1 MYVML
6 IELLVYVLLIL
17 IQMIMN
23 KKFSTLVGC
32 LAFGT
37 AFSAVAQVSNF
48 PVSNAYGQVTPCA
61 TGLTYRSFGT
71 KSNATL
77 GSEVNKIEADKWYQL
92 RVGEEKNQ
100 VLIQER
106 DFKTGEVTLRIV
118 DADKAPLN
126 YSLWQ
131 ISYDKKDGATGGKF
145 TFKNKETG
153 LGIIFDHKTAYGKDK
168 IATTATSADLKA
180 SILEGCNVEW
190 SWFSSN
196 VDNTQKLANEILYA
210 NFHDSDKYIVLK
222 KSSRTDAN
230 QYGLNIVGTQV
241 VAAVYTA
248 AEAGNKATSCEALT
262 LTPVVAESV
271 VLNAKDINRMIDAQK
286 DGAAGFNFMTPT
298 GIGNRTAMSP
308 EDNST
313 LDTYKYIAVE
323 DETIV
328 NALLAKAAASL
339 TTEQKESIEIA
350 FKLTDNYYDQ
360 WANNK
365 TGGDWNNGQS
375 RETLTGVEEAYKNYE
390 KSKSS
395 TSLQDRL
402 TSAYNLA
409 VALLA
414 DYTEYYPEQAKI
426 DIDGWLDAE
435 GEKLVSDS
443 RLDASNYLVSTLTE
457 LLKIDGLAG
466 QSAYQKQAEMARRFP
481 IRLQAQID
489 ADPAKNDKYLM
500 VDTAR
505 WEEATENPSN
515 SPELYLAN
523 KKPDMKNGLYVD
535 ARFNFR
541 LTYFPT
547 EDSLLI
553 EPLNASVMTDA
564 EYKADTY
571 WRNSIVAR
579 QFISSS
585 DIATGTKG
593 LSASNSELATEE
605 EEGPVAVMLSK
616 LNTKDG
622 WVVTAGGVDYIKGAV
637 NGTLHTCIEFDHSYP
652 YLTRTTLDQAV
663 YTIQLVTD
671 KAPDLTTHRA
681 NGVNVVADM
690 SGHVVYDEKEA
701 SQNFAHMP
709 ATQWVVEYTGCEEDP
724 VARVKVVNREYS
736 NVAFE
741 GQLYKADDNVFII
754 NHNYDNT
761 LGHHNTK
768 FACSDTLKFT
778 KVDPVNT
785 LGYLN
790 PGDKVIENTFKLK
803 QFFDYGTDPYY
814 LNAVKQ
820 GKDTLLRAQAE
831 GSNFELVPFEIGRY
845 QKAENSYVVRSSES
859 LPYGYTSEAAGA
871 TQLYKS
877 VYMLKVKDGDNINND
892 HLFVGINKNGKYCVA
907 DTLDMKSD
915 YTLATFALKENN
927 HWTADNEDG
936 HYYALVRVDNVWA
949 WPVDEDGNTNYD
961 PAKVVGWSYNLV
973 DEDKLAIEQG
983 QLDAKV
989 ENLCQDRT
997 ESFILEADTMPYYRR
1012 VVGLKTEKFYSTN
1025 NENRT
1030 LGESVIDG
1038 VTYMNIFSAI
1048 EEPERNN
1055 EFFIDTAHVNVSSMP
1070 TYLLA
1075 LDVEAKKTAECNHED
1090 HPAIGDHY
1098 QVIDYLQGRYMV
1110 DASVDSVIPAYL
1122 KNSVKPFENVYTRYA
1137 FVNAIHYQ
1145 DTLYIMDAADATIKY
1160 DRDLYDGKNVAKK
1173 VVLKEKAYDG
1183 ASIAFRLKD
1192 QSDDEN
1198 FYIETKGKQYGY
1210 AANGNT
1216 WLKEQNHNIVSTGR
1230 GYSETGDHNGYWYQ
1244 NVYED
1249 IYQALLLNTTAQSDA
1264 TANEDVEVS
1273 SVTVIAGNGQITV
1286 AGAAGKKVVITNI
1299 LGQTVANTVVTSD
1312 NATIAAPAGVVVVAI
1327 EGEDAVK
1334 AIVK

>member
-48 PVSNAYGQVTPCA
+48 PVSNAYGQVTPCV

-92 RVGEEKNQ
+92 RVGEGKNQ

-222 KSSRTDAN
+222 KSSRTAAN
-230 QYGLNIVGTQV
+230 QYGLNISGNQV

-443 RLDASNYLVSTLTE
+443 RLDASNNLVSTLTE

-761 LGHHNTK
+761 LGHHNSK

-831 GSNFELVPFEIGRY
+831 GSNFELVPVKVNWDAAAY
-845 QKAENSYVVRSSES
+845 ES
-859 LPYGYTSEAAGA
+859 TNIPYGYTSEAAGA

-877 VYMLKVKDGDNINND
+877 VYMLKVKDADMINND
-892 HLFVGINKNGKYCVA
+892 RVFVGINKNGKYCVA
-907 DTLDMKSD
+907 DTLDRNAN
-915 YTLATFALKENN
+915 YTLAYFTLKENN
-927 HWTADNEDG
+927 HWTADNEEG
-936 HYYALVRVDNVWA
+936 HYYALVRTEYPSA
-949 WPVDEDGNTNYD
+949 YPVDKDDVYTDDVNKF
-961 PAKVVGWSYNLV
+961 AGWKYVFDDAL
-973 DEDKLAIEQG
+973 DKLAIEQG

-1038 VTYMNIFSAI
+1038 VTYMNIFSAV

-1216 WLKEQNHNIVSTGR
+1216 WVKEQNHNIVSTGR
-1230 GYSETGDHNGYWYQ
+1230 GYSETGDHNGNWHQ

-1273 SVTVIAGNGQITV
+1273 SVTVIAGNGQVTV

>member
-1 MYVML
+1 
-6 IELLVYVLLIL
+6 
-17 IQMIMN
+17 MN

-37 AFSAVAQVSNF
+37 AFSAVAQGSNF

-71 KSNATL
+71 NSNAAL

-92 RVGEEKNQ
+92 RVGKEKNQ

-168 IATTATSADLKA
+168 IATTATSADLEA

-222 KSSRTDAN
+222 KSSRTAAN
-230 QYGLNIVGTQV
+230 QYGLNVSGTQV

-313 LDTYKYIAVE
+313 LDTYKYIAEEKNLTAEAEEIKLAADKAIIAAGNTVLSEYNAVDGSEAKELNFIFANFNKGESQDALVQAGSVFNNSKTAENAKDLVE
-323 DETIV
+323 KWVVYLEET
-328 NALLAKAAASL
+328 A
-339 TTEQKESIEIA
+339 T
-350 FKLTDNYYDQ
+350 
-360 WANNK
+360 
-365 TGGDWNNGQS
+365 
-375 RETLTGVEEAYKNYE
+375 
-390 KSKSS
+390 
-395 TSLQDRL
+395 DRL
-402 TSAYNLA
+402 WALSDANKAYYVKYTDKTVIEDYNFA
-409 VALLA
+409 VAVVAHKDL
-414 DYTEYYPEQAKI
+414 YNKYPLRLKAVI
-426 DIDGWLDAE
+426 DEED
-435 GEKLVSDS
+435 
-443 RLDASNYLVSTLTE
+443 
-457 LLKIDGLAG
+457 
-466 QSAYQKQAEMARRFP
+466 M
-481 IRLQAQID
+481 
-489 ADPAKNDKYLM
+489 AKNDKYLM

-515 SPELYLAN
+515 SPELLLSN
-523 KKPDMKNGLYVD
+523 KKPSTEVADFFFN
-535 ARFNFR
+535 ARYNYR

-547 EDSLLI
+547 QDSLVI
-553 EPLNASVMTDA
+553 EPLNASVMNDA
-564 EYKADTY
+564 EFKAEKT
-571 WRNSIVAR
+571 WRNSIVAS

-585 DIATGTKG
+585 DITSGNKG
-593 LSASNSELATEE
+593 LSASNTDLATAPEE
-605 EEGPVAVMLSK
+605 APVAVMLSK

-622 WVVTAGGVDYIKGAV
+622 WVVTAGGTDKPKGSAAE
-637 NGTLHTCIEFDHSYP
+637 GTLHTCIEFDHSYP

-671 KAPDLTTHRA
+671 KAPNLTTHRA

-741 GQLYKADDNVFII
+741 GQLYKAGDNVFII
-754 NHNYDNT
+754 NHNYNNT
-761 LGHHNTK
+761 LGHYNNE

-790 PGDKVIENTFKLK
+790 PGDKVIENTFKLR
-803 QFFDYGTDPYY
+803 QFFDYGEDPYY

-831 GSNFELVPFEIGRY
+831 GSNFELVPIEDFG
-845 QKAENSYVVRSSES
+845 SYYDGSKYIYRSSENI
-859 LPYGYTSEAAGA
+859 PYGYTSEAAGA

-877 VYMLKVKDGDNINND
+877 LYLLKVKDADKINND
-892 HLFVGINKNGKYCVA
+892 RMFVGVNKNGKYCIA
-907 DTLDMKSD
+907 DTLDAKGGD
-915 YTLATFALKENN
+915 YTLALFALKENN
-927 HWTADNEDG
+927 HWDTDGEDG
-936 HYYALVRVDNVWA
+936 HYYALVRVRYLEKEGSTIRYYSYAYPTYKDDKFEDWA
-949 WPVDEDGNTNYD
+949 FSIIDG
-961 PAKVVGWSYNLV
+961 
-973 DEDKLAIEQG
+973 DKLAIEQG

-989 ENLCQDRT
+989 EDLCEDRT
-997 ESFILEADTMPYYRR
+997 EAFALEADTMPYYRKLA
-1012 VVGLKTEKFYSTN
+1012 GLVETEFYSVN
-1025 NENRT
+1025 NNNRV
-1030 LGESVIDG
+1030 LYEKDG
-1038 VTYMNIFSAI
+1038 FMSIHSIA
-1048 EEPERNN
+1048 EETADNKL
-1055 EFFIDTAHVNVSSMP
+1055 FVDTAWVSGTTMP

-1075 LDVEAKKTAECNHED
+1075 RDVNKFITDTCEHAD
-1090 HPAIGDHY
+1090 HPHNTADHWRKVEY
-1098 QVIDYLQGRYMV
+1098 RQGRYMIDLGSIDAKATPSYV
-1110 DASVDSVIPAYL
+1110 DKTPYAQMYS
-1122 KNSVKPFENVYTRYA
+1122 RYA
-1137 FVNAIHYQ
+1137 FVNAIHMN
-1145 DTLYIMDAADATIKY
+1145 DTLYIMKSATDSIRYQHELTTDK
-1160 DRDLYDGKNVAKK
+1160 AKVQFTLPMK
-1173 VVLKEKAYDG
+1173 KETLNG
-1183 ASIAFRLKD
+1183 APVAFRLY
-1192 QSDDEN
+1192 SHVDDVTKGQ
-1198 FYIETKGKQYGY
+1198 FYIETSGVKYGY
-1210 AANGNT
+1210 ASNGNA
-1216 WLKEQNHNIVSTGR
+1216 WMKEQNNSNVVSTASG
-1230 GYSETGDHNGYWYQ
+1230 ETVDHNGNWSW
-1244 NVYED
+1244 NPTHYED
-1249 IYQALLLNTTAQSDA
+1249 IYQALLLDTDAQNGA

-1273 SVTVIAGNGQITV
+1273 SVTVIAGNGQVTV

-1312 NATIAAPAGVVVVAI
+1312 NATIAAPAGVVVVAV
-1327 EGEDAVK
+1327 EGEGAVK

>member
-1 MYVML
+1 
-6 IELLVYVLLIL
+6 
-17 IQMIMN
+17 MN

-118 DADKAPLN
+118 DANKAPLN

-168 IATTATSADLKA
+168 IATTAASADLKA

-222 KSSRTDAN
+222 KSSRTAAN
-230 QYGLNIVGTQV
+230 QHGLNIAGTQV

-414 DYTEYYPEQAKI
+414 DYTEYCPEQAKI

-671 KAPDLTTHRA
+671 KAPNLTTHRA
-681 NGVNVVADM
+681 NGVNVVAYM

-761 LGHHNTK
+761 LGHYNSE

-1038 VTYMNIFSAI
+1038 VTYMNIFSAV

-1230 GYSETGDHNGYWYQ
+1230 GYSETGDHNGYWHQ

>member
-222 KSSRTDAN
+222 KSSRTAAN

-365 TGGDWNNGQS
+365 TGGDWNNGQF

-1038 VTYMNIFSAI
+1038 VTYMNIFSAV

>member
-1 MYVML
+1 
-6 IELLVYVLLIL
+6 
-17 IQMIMN
+17 MN

-48 PVSNAYGQVTPCA
+48 PVSNTYGQVTPCA

-118 DADKAPLN
+118 DANEAPLN

-168 IATTATSADLKA
+168 IATTATSADLEA

-222 KSSRTDAN
+222 KSSRTAAN
-230 QYGLNIVGTQV
+230 QYGLNVSGNQV

-414 DYTEYYPEQAKI
+414 DYTEYYLEQAKI

-761 LGHHNTK
+761 LGHHNIK
-768 FACSDTLKFT
+768 FVCSDTLKFT

-845 QKAENSYVVRSSES
+845 QKAENSYVVRSES

-936 HYYALVRVDNVWA
+936 HYYALVRVDNVRA
-949 WPVDEDGNTNYD
+949 WPVDEDGNANYD
-961 PAKVVGWSYNLV
+961 PAKVVGWSYSLV

-1038 VTYMNIFSAI
+1038 VTYMNIFSAV

-1230 GYSETGDHNGYWYQ
+1230 GYSETGDHNGYWHQ

>member
-1 MYVML
+1 
-6 IELLVYVLLIL
+6 
-17 IQMIMN
+17 MN

-71 KSNATL
+71 NSNAAL

-92 RVGEEKNQ
+92 RVGKEKNQ

-168 IATTATSADLKA
+168 IATTATSADLEA

-222 KSSRTDAN
+222 KSSRTAAN
-230 QYGLNIVGTQV
+230 QYGLNVSGTQV

-308 EDNST
+308 VDNST
-313 LDTYKYIAVE
+313 LNTYKYIAEKNDLTVTAE
-323 DETIV
+323 KIKADADKIV
-328 NALLAKAAASL
+328 KEVANHVLREYTPNEGAESKKLGIVFSGWKNVYDATALEKAGSDYDNNQTVANANALVLEWVKYLQSTENDDLWKQEDKAAWFTKYLNEAEDAAAGCKFADAVVAHKDL
-339 TTEQKESIEIA
+339 YAKYPLRLKAVI
-350 FKLTDNYYDQ
+350 D
-360 WANNK
+360 
-365 TGGDWNNGQS
+365 
-375 RETLTGVEEAYKNYE
+375 EE
-390 KSKSS
+390 
-395 TSLQDRL
+395 D
-402 TSAYNLA
+402 
-409 VALLA
+409 
-414 DYTEYYPEQAKI
+414 
-426 DIDGWLDAE
+426 
-435 GEKLVSDS
+435 
-443 RLDASNYLVSTLTE
+443 
-457 LLKIDGLAG
+457 
-466 QSAYQKQAEMARRFP
+466 M
-481 IRLQAQID
+481 
-489 ADPAKNDKYLM
+489 AKNDKYLM

-515 SPELYLAN
+515 SPELLLSN
-523 KKPDMKNGLYVD
+523 KKPSTEVADFFFN
-535 ARFNFR
+535 ARYNYR

-547 EDSLLI
+547 QDSLVI
-553 EPLNASVMTDA
+553 EPLNASVMNDA
-564 EYKADTY
+564 EFKAEKT
-571 WRNSIVAR
+571 WRNSIVAS

-585 DIATGTKG
+585 DITSGNKG
-593 LSASNSELATEE
+593 LSASNTDLATAPEE
-605 EEGPVAVMLSK
+605 APVAVMLSK

-622 WVVTAGGVDYIKGAV
+622 WVVTAGGTDKPKGSAAE
-637 NGTLHTCIEFDHSYP
+637 GTLHTCIEFDHSYP

-671 KAPDLTTHRA
+671 KAPNLTTHRA

-741 GQLYKADDNVFII
+741 GQLYKAGDNVFII
-754 NHNYDNT
+754 NHNYNNT
-761 LGHHNTK
+761 LGHYNNE

-831 GSNFELVPFEIGRY
+831 GSNFELVPVKVNWDAAAY
-845 QKAENSYVVRSSES
+845 ES
-859 LPYGYTSEAAGA
+859 TNIPYGYTSEAAGA

-877 VYMLKVKDGDNINND
+877 VYMLKVKDADMINND
-892 HLFVGINKNGKYCVA
+892 RVFVGINKNGKYCVA
-907 DTLDMKSD
+907 DTLDRNAN
-915 YTLATFALKENN
+915 YTLAYFTLKENN
-927 HWTADNEDG
+927 HWTADNEEG
-936 HYYALVRVDNVWA
+936 HYYALVRTEYPYA
-949 WPVDEDGNTNYD
+949 YPVDKDDEYTDDVNKFT
-961 PAKVVGWSYNLV
+961 GWKYSFDDAL
-973 DEDKLAIEQG
+973 DKLAIEQG

-1038 VTYMNIFSAI
+1038 VTYMNIFSAV

-1230 GYSETGDHNGYWYQ
+1230 GHSETGDHNGNWHQ
-1244 NVYED
+1244 DVYED

-1273 SVTVIAGNGQITV
+1273 SVAVIAGNGQVTV

-1312 NATIAAPAGVVVVAI
+1312 NATIAAPAGVVVVAV
-1327 EGEDAVK
+1327 EGEGAVK

>member
-145 TFKNKETG
+145 TFKNKETW

-222 KSSRTDAN
+222 KSSRTAAN

-1038 VTYMNIFSAI
+1038 VTYMNIFSAV

>member
-48 PVSNAYGQVTPCA
+48 PVSNAYGQVTPCV

-118 DADKAPLN
+118 DANKAPLN

-168 IATTATSADLKA
+168 IATTAASADLKA

-222 KSSRTDAN
+222 KSSRTAAN
-230 QYGLNIVGTQV
+230 QHGLNIAGTQV

-761 LGHHNTK
+761 LGHHNSK

-831 GSNFELVPFEIGRY
+831 GSNFELVPVKVNWDAAAY
-845 QKAENSYVVRSSES
+845 ES
-859 LPYGYTSEAAGA
+859 TNIPYGYTSEAAGA

-877 VYMLKVKDGDNINND
+877 VYMLKVKDADMINND
-892 HLFVGINKNGKYCVA
+892 RVFVGINKNGKYCVA
-907 DTLDMKSD
+907 DTLDRNAN
-915 YTLATFALKENN
+915 YTLAYFTLKENN
-927 HWTADNEDG
+927 HWTADNEEG
-936 HYYALVRVDNVWA
+936 HYYALVRTEYPSA
-949 WPVDEDGNTNYD
+949 YPVDDVYTDDVNKF
-961 PAKVVGWSYNLV
+961 AGWKYVFDDAL
-973 DEDKLAIEQG
+973 DKLAIEQG

-1038 VTYMNIFSAI
+1038 VTYMNIFSAV

-1216 WLKEQNHNIVSTGR
+1216 WVKEQNHNIVSTGR
-1230 GYSETGDHNGYWYQ
+1230 GYSETGDHNGNWHQ

>member
-1 MYVML
+1 
-6 IELLVYVLLIL
+6 
-17 IQMIMN
+17 MN

-48 PVSNAYGQVTPCA
+48 PVSNAYGQVTPCV

-118 DADKAPLN
+118 DANKAPLN

-168 IATTATSADLKA
+168 IATTAASADLEA

-222 KSSRTDAN
+222 KSSRTAAN
-230 QYGLNIVGTQV
+230 QHGLNIAGNQV

-761 LGHHNTK
+761 LGHHNSK

-831 GSNFELVPFEIGRY
+831 GSNFELVPVKVNWDAAAY
-845 QKAENSYVVRSSES
+845 ES
-859 LPYGYTSEAAGA
+859 TNIPYGYTSEAAGA

-877 VYMLKVKDGDNINND
+877 VYMLKVKDADMINND
-892 HLFVGINKNGKYCVA
+892 RVFVGINKNGKYCVA
-907 DTLDMKSD
+907 DTLDRNAN
-915 YTLATFALKENN
+915 YTLAYFTLKENN
-927 HWTADNEDG
+927 HWTADNEEG
-936 HYYALVRVDNVWA
+936 HYYALVRTEYPSA
-949 WPVDEDGNTNYD
+949 YPVDKDDVYTDDVNKF
-961 PAKVVGWSYNLV
+961 AGWKYVFDDAL
-973 DEDKLAIEQG
+973 DKLAIEQG

-1038 VTYMNIFSAI
+1038 VTYMNIFSAV

-1216 WLKEQNHNIVSTGR
+1216 WVKEQNHNIVSTGR
-1230 GYSETGDHNGYWYQ
+1230 GYSETGDHNGNWHQ

-1273 SVTVIAGNGQITV
+1273 SVTVIAGNGQVTV

>member
-48 PVSNAYGQVTPCA
+48 PVSNAYGQVTPCV

-118 DADKAPLN
+118 DANKAPLN

-168 IATTATSADLKA
+168 IATTAASADLKA

-222 KSSRTDAN
+222 KSSRTAAN
-230 QYGLNIVGTQV
+230 QHGLNIAGTQV

-637 NGTLHTCIEFDHSYP
+637 NGTLHTCIEFDYSYP

-761 LGHHNTK
+761 LGHHNSK

-831 GSNFELVPFEIGRY
+831 GSNFELVPVKVNWDAAAY
-845 QKAENSYVVRSSES
+845 ES
-859 LPYGYTSEAAGA
+859 TNIPYGYTSEAAGA

-877 VYMLKVKDGDNINND
+877 VYMLKVKDADMINND
-892 HLFVGINKNGKYCVA
+892 RVFVGINKNGKYCVA
-907 DTLDMKSD
+907 DTLDRNAN
-915 YTLATFALKENN
+915 YTLAYFTLKENN
-927 HWTADNEDG
+927 HWTADNEEG
-936 HYYALVRVDNVWA
+936 HYYALVRTEYPSA
-949 WPVDEDGNTNYD
+949 YPVDKDDVYTDDVNKF
-961 PAKVVGWSYNLV
+961 AGWKYVFDDAL
-973 DEDKLAIEQG
+973 DKLAIEQG

-1038 VTYMNIFSAI
+1038 VTYMNIFSAV

-1216 WLKEQNHNIVSTGR
+1216 WVKEQNHNIVSTGR
-1230 GYSETGDHNGYWYQ
+1230 GYSETGDHNGNWHQ

>member
-1 MYVML
+1 
-6 IELLVYVLLIL
+6 
-17 IQMIMN
+17 MN

-71 KSNATL
+71 NSNAAL

-168 IATTATSADLKA
+168 IATTATSADLEA

-222 KSSRTDAN
+222 KSSRTAAN
-230 QYGLNIVGTQV
+230 QYGLNISGTQV

-248 AEAGNKATSCEALT
+248 AEAGNKATSCKALT

-271 VLNAKDINRMIDAQK
+271 VLNAKDSNRMIDAQK

-308 EDNST
+308 VDNST
-313 LDTYKYIAVE
+313 LNTYKYIAEKNDLTVTAE
-323 DETIV
+323 KIKADADKIV
-328 NALLAKAAASL
+328 KEVANHVLREYTPNEGAESKKLGIVFSGWKNVYDATALEKAGSDYDNNQTVANANALVLEWVKYLQSTENDDLWKQEDKAAWFTKYLNEAEDAAAGCKFADAVVAHKDL
-339 TTEQKESIEIA
+339 YAKYPLRLKAVI
-350 FKLTDNYYDQ
+350 D
-360 WANNK
+360 
-365 TGGDWNNGQS
+365 
-375 RETLTGVEEAYKNYE
+375 EE
-390 KSKSS
+390 
-395 TSLQDRL
+395 D
-402 TSAYNLA
+402 
-409 VALLA
+409 
-414 DYTEYYPEQAKI
+414 
-426 DIDGWLDAE
+426 
-435 GEKLVSDS
+435 
-443 RLDASNYLVSTLTE
+443 
-457 LLKIDGLAG
+457 
-466 QSAYQKQAEMARRFP
+466 M
-481 IRLQAQID
+481 
-489 ADPAKNDKYLM
+489 AKNDKYLM

-515 SPELYLAN
+515 SPELLLSN
-523 KKPDMKNGLYVD
+523 KKPSTEVADFFFN
-535 ARFNFR
+535 ARYNYR

-547 EDSLLI
+547 QDSLVI
-553 EPLNASVMTDA
+553 EPLNASVMNDA
-564 EYKADTY
+564 EFKAEKT
-571 WRNSIVAR
+571 WRNSIVAS

-585 DIATGTKG
+585 DITSGNKG
-593 LSASNSELATEE
+593 LSASNTDLATAPEE
-605 EEGPVAVMLSK
+605 APVAVMLSK

-622 WVVTAGGVDYIKGAV
+622 WVVTAGGTDKPKGSAAE
-637 NGTLHTCIEFDHSYP
+637 GTLHTCIEFDHSYP

-671 KAPDLTTHRA
+671 KAPNLTTHRA

-741 GQLYKADDNVFII
+741 GQLYKAGDNVFII
-754 NHNYDNT
+754 NHNYNNT
-761 LGHHNTK
+761 LGHYNNE

-831 GSNFELVPFEIGRY
+831 GSNFELVPVKVNWDAAAY
-845 QKAENSYVVRSSES
+845 ES
-859 LPYGYTSEAAGA
+859 TNIPYGYTSEAAGA

-877 VYMLKVKDGDNINND
+877 VYMLKVKDADMINND
-892 HLFVGINKNGKYCVA
+892 RVFVGINKNGKYCVA
-907 DTLDMKSD
+907 DTLDRNAN
-915 YTLATFALKENN
+915 YTLAYFTLKENN
-927 HWTADNEDG
+927 HWTADNEEG
-936 HYYALVRVDNVWA
+936 HYYALVRTEYPYA
-949 WPVDEDGNTNYD
+949 YPVDKDDEYTDDVNKFT
-961 PAKVVGWSYNLV
+961 GWKYSFDDAL
-973 DEDKLAIEQG
+973 DKLAIEQG

-1038 VTYMNIFSAI
+1038 VTYMNIFSAV

-1230 GYSETGDHNGYWYQ
+1230 GYSETGDHNGNWHQ
-1244 NVYED
+1244 DVYED

-1273 SVTVIAGNGQITV
+1273 SVAVIAGNGQVTV

-1312 NATIAAPAGVVVVAI
+1312 NATIAAPAGVVVVAV
-1327 EGEDAVK
+1327 EGEGAVK

>member
-1 MYVML
+1 M
-6 IELLVYVLLIL
+6 
-17 IQMIMN
+17 
-23 KKFSTLVGC
+23 
-32 LAFGT
+32 
-37 AFSAVAQVSNF
+37 
-48 PVSNAYGQVTPCA
+48 
-61 TGLTYRSFGT
+61 
-71 KSNATL
+71 
-77 GSEVNKIEADKWYQL
+77 
-92 RVGEEKNQ
+92 
-100 VLIQER
+100 
-106 DFKTGEVTLRIV
+106 
-118 DADKAPLN
+118 
-126 YSLWQ
+126 
-131 ISYDKKDGATGGKF
+131 
-145 TFKNKETG
+145 
-153 LGIIFDHKTAYGKDK
+153 
-168 IATTATSADLKA
+168 
-180 SILEGCNVEW
+180 
-190 SWFSSN
+190 
-196 VDNTQKLANEILYA
+196 
-210 NFHDSDKYIVLK
+210 K
-222 KSSRTDAN
+222 KSSRTAAN
-230 QYGLNIVGTQV
+230 QHGLNIAGTQV

-313 LDTYKYIAVE
+313 LDTYKYIAEEKNLTAEADEIKLAADKAIIAAGNTVLSEYNAE
-323 DETIV
+323 DGSEAKELNFIFADFNKGESQ
-328 NALLAKAAASL
+328 NALVQAGSVFYNDKTAENAKDLVEKWVVYLEETATDQLWALSDANKAYYVKY
-339 TTEQKESIEIA
+339 TDKTVIE
-350 FKLTDNYYDQ
+350 D
-360 WANNK
+360 
-365 TGGDWNNGQS
+365 
-375 RETLTGVEEAYKNYE
+375 
-390 KSKSS
+390 
-395 TSLQDRL
+395 
-402 TSAYNLA
+402 YNFA
-409 VALLA
+409 VAVVEHKDL
-414 DYTEYYPEQAKI
+414 YNKYPLRLKAVI
-426 DIDGWLDAE
+426 DEED
-435 GEKLVSDS
+435 
-443 RLDASNYLVSTLTE
+443 
-457 LLKIDGLAG
+457 
-466 QSAYQKQAEMARRFP
+466 M
-481 IRLQAQID
+481 
-489 ADPAKNDKYLM
+489 AKNDKYLM

-515 SPELYLAN
+515 SPELLLSN
-523 KKPDMKNGLYVD
+523 KKPSTEVADFFFN
-535 ARFNFR
+535 ARYNYR

-547 EDSLLI
+547 QDSLVI
-553 EPLNASVMTDA
+553 EPLNASVMNDA
-564 EYKADTY
+564 EFKAEKT
-571 WRNSIVAR
+571 WRNSIVAS

-585 DIATGTKG
+585 DITSGNKG
-593 LSASNSELATEE
+593 LSASNTDLATAPEE
-605 EEGPVAVMLSK
+605 APVAVMLSK

-622 WVVTAGGVDYIKGAV
+622 WVVTAGGTDKPKGSAAE
-637 NGTLHTCIEFDHSYP
+637 GTLHTCIEFDHSYP

-831 GSNFELVPFEIGRY
+831 GSNFELVPVKVNWDAAAY
-845 QKAENSYVVRSSES
+845 ES
-859 LPYGYTSEAAGA
+859 TNIPYGYTSEAAGA

-877 VYMLKVKDGDNINND
+877 VYMLKVKDADMINND
-892 HLFVGINKNGKYCVA
+892 RVFVGINKNGKYCVA
-907 DTLDMKSD
+907 DTLDRNAN
-915 YTLATFALKENN
+915 YTLAYFTLKENN
-927 HWTADNEDG
+927 HWTADNEEG
-936 HYYALVRVDNVWA
+936 HYYALVRTEYPSA
-949 WPVDEDGNTNYD
+949 YPVDKDDVYTDDVNKF
-961 PAKVVGWSYNLV
+961 AGWKYVFDDAL
-973 DEDKLAIEQG
+973 DKLAIEQG

-1038 VTYMNIFSAI
+1038 VTYMNIFSAV

-1173 VVLKEKAYDG
+1173 VVLKEQAYDG

-1216 WLKEQNHNIVSTGR
+1216 WVKEQNHNIVSTGR
-1230 GYSETGDHNGYWYQ
+1230 GYSETGDHNGNWHQ

-1273 SVTVIAGNGQITV
+1273 SVTVIAGNGQVTV

>member
-1 MYVML
+1 
-6 IELLVYVLLIL
+6 
-17 IQMIMN
+17 MN

-48 PVSNAYGQVTPCA
+48 PVSNTYGQVTPCA

-106 DFKTGEVTLRIV
+106 NFKTGEVTLRIV
-118 DADKAPLN
+118 DANEAPLN

-168 IATTATSADLKA
+168 IATTATSADLEA

-222 KSSRTDAN
+222 KSSRTAAN
-230 QYGLNIVGTQV
+230 QYGLNVSGNQV

-426 DIDGWLDAE
+426 DIDGWLDDE

-1038 VTYMNIFSAI
+1038 VTYMNIFSAV

-1230 GYSETGDHNGYWYQ
+1230 GYSETGDHNGYWHQ

>member
-6 IELLVYVLLIL
+6 IELLVYVLL

-48 PVSNAYGQVTPCA
+48 PVSNAYGQVTPCV

-92 RVGEEKNQ
+92 RVGEGKNQ

-222 KSSRTDAN
+222 KSSRTAAN
-230 QYGLNIVGTQV
+230 QYGLNISGNQV

-761 LGHHNTK
+761 LGHHNSK

-831 GSNFELVPFEIGRY
+831 GSNFELVPVKVNWDAAAY
-845 QKAENSYVVRSSES
+845 ES
-859 LPYGYTSEAAGA
+859 TNIPYGYTSEAAGA

-877 VYMLKVKDGDNINND
+877 VYMLKVKDADMINND
-892 HLFVGINKNGKYCVA
+892 RVFVGINKNGKYCVA
-907 DTLDMKSD
+907 DTLDRNAN
-915 YTLATFALKENN
+915 YTLAYFTLKENN
-927 HWTADNEDG
+927 HWTADNEEG
-936 HYYALVRVDNVWA
+936 HYYALVRTEYPSA
-949 WPVDEDGNTNYD
+949 YPVDKDDVYTDDVNKF
-961 PAKVVGWSYNLV
+961 AGWKYVFDDAL
-973 DEDKLAIEQG
+973 DKLAIEQG

-1038 VTYMNIFSAI
+1038 VTYMNIFSAV

-1216 WLKEQNHNIVSTGR
+1216 WVKEQNHNIVSTGR
-1230 GYSETGDHNGYWYQ
+1230 GYSETGDHNGNWHQ

-1273 SVTVIAGNGQITV
+1273 SVTVIAGNGQVTV

>member
-1 MYVML
+1 
-6 IELLVYVLLIL
+6 
-17 IQMIMN
+17 MN

-71 KSNATL
+71 NSNAAL

-168 IATTATSADLKA
+168 IATTATSADLEA

-222 KSSRTDAN
+222 KSSRTAAN
-230 QYGLNIVGTQV
+230 QYGLNISGTQV

-248 AEAGNKATSCEALT
+248 AEAGNKATSCKALT

-308 EDNST
+308 VDNST
-313 LDTYKYIAVE
+313 LNTYKYIAEKNDLTVTAE
-323 DETIV
+323 KIKADADKIV
-328 NALLAKAAASL
+328 KEVANHVLREYTPNEGAESKKLGIVFSGWKNVYDATALEKAGSDYDNNQTVANANALVLEWVKYLQSTENDDLWKQEDKAAWFTKYLNEAEDAAAGCKFADAVVAHKDL
-339 TTEQKESIEIA
+339 YAKYPLRLKAVI
-350 FKLTDNYYDQ
+350 D
-360 WANNK
+360 
-365 TGGDWNNGQS
+365 
-375 RETLTGVEEAYKNYE
+375 EE
-390 KSKSS
+390 
-395 TSLQDRL
+395 D
-402 TSAYNLA
+402 
-409 VALLA
+409 
-414 DYTEYYPEQAKI
+414 
-426 DIDGWLDAE
+426 
-435 GEKLVSDS
+435 
-443 RLDASNYLVSTLTE
+443 
-457 LLKIDGLAG
+457 
-466 QSAYQKQAEMARRFP
+466 M
-481 IRLQAQID
+481 
-489 ADPAKNDKYLM
+489 AKNDKYLM

-515 SPELYLAN
+515 SPELLLSN
-523 KKPDMKNGLYVD
+523 KKPSTEVADFFFN
-535 ARFNFR
+535 ARYNYR

-547 EDSLLI
+547 QDSLVI
-553 EPLNASVMTDA
+553 EPLNASVMNDA
-564 EYKADTY
+564 EFKAEKT
-571 WRNSIVAR
+571 WRNSIVAS

-585 DIATGTKG
+585 DITSGNKG
-593 LSASNSELATEE
+593 LSASNTDLATAPEE
-605 EEGPVAVMLSK
+605 APVAVMLSK

-622 WVVTAGGVDYIKGAV
+622 WVVTAGGTDKPKGSAAE
-637 NGTLHTCIEFDHSYP
+637 GTLHTCIEFDHSYP

-671 KAPDLTTHRA
+671 KAPNLTTHRA

-741 GQLYKADDNVFII
+741 GQLYKAGDNVFII
-754 NHNYDNT
+754 NHNYNNT
-761 LGHHNTK
+761 LGHYNNE

-831 GSNFELVPFEIGRY
+831 GSNFELVPVKVNWDAAAY
-845 QKAENSYVVRSSES
+845 ES
-859 LPYGYTSEAAGA
+859 TNIPYGYTSEAAGA

-877 VYMLKVKDGDNINND
+877 VYMLKVKDADMINND
-892 HLFVGINKNGKYCVA
+892 RVFVGINKNGKYCVA
-907 DTLDMKSD
+907 DTLDRNAN
-915 YTLATFALKENN
+915 YTLAYFTLKENN
-927 HWTADNEDG
+927 HWTADNEEG
-936 HYYALVRVDNVWA
+936 HYYALVRTEYPYA
-949 WPVDEDGNTNYD
+949 YPVDKDDEYTDDVNKFT
-961 PAKVVGWSYNLV
+961 GWKYSFDDAL
-973 DEDKLAIEQG
+973 DKLAIEQG

-1038 VTYMNIFSAI
+1038 VTYMNIFSAV

-1230 GYSETGDHNGYWYQ
+1230 GYSETGDHNGNGHQ
-1244 NVYED
+1244 DVYED

-1273 SVTVIAGNGQITV
+1273 SVAVIAGNGQVTV

-1312 NATIAAPAGVVVVAI
+1312 NATIAAPAGVVVVAV
-1327 EGEDAVK
+1327 EGEGAVK

>member
-222 KSSRTDAN
+222 KSSRTAAN

-365 TGGDWNNGQS
+365 TGGDWNNGQF

-414 DYTEYYPEQAKI
+414 DYTEYYPELAKI

-1038 VTYMNIFSAI
+1038 VTYMNIFSAV

>member
-48 PVSNAYGQVTPCA
+48 PVSNAYGQVTPCV

-92 RVGEEKNQ
+92 RVGEGKNQ

-222 KSSRTDAN
+222 KSSRTAAN
-230 QYGLNIVGTQV
+230 QYGLNISGNQV

-435 GEKLVSDS
+435 GEKLVSAS
-443 RLDASNYLVSTLTE
+443 RLDASNYWVSTLTE

-761 LGHHNTK
+761 LGHHNSK

-831 GSNFELVPFEIGRY
+831 GSNFELVPVKVNWDAAAY
-845 QKAENSYVVRSSES
+845 ES
-859 LPYGYTSEAAGA
+859 TNIPYGYTSEAAGA

-877 VYMLKVKDGDNINND
+877 VYMLKVKDADMINND
-892 HLFVGINKNGKYCVA
+892 RVFVGINKNGKYCVA
-907 DTLDMKSD
+907 DTLDRNAN
-915 YTLATFALKENN
+915 YTLAYFTLKENN
-927 HWTADNEDG
+927 HWTADNEEG
-936 HYYALVRVDNVWA
+936 HYYALVRTEYPSA
-949 WPVDEDGNTNYD
+949 YPVDKDDVYTDDVNKF
-961 PAKVVGWSYNLV
+961 AGWKYVFDDAL
-973 DEDKLAIEQG
+973 DKLAIEQG

-1038 VTYMNIFSAI
+1038 VTYMNIFSAV

-1216 WLKEQNHNIVSTGR
+1216 WVKEQNHNIVSTGR
-1230 GYSETGDHNGYWYQ
+1230 GYSETGDHNGNWHQ

-1273 SVTVIAGNGQITV
+1273 SVTVIAGNGQVTV

>member
-1 MYVML
+1 
-6 IELLVYVLLIL
+6 
-17 IQMIMN
+17 MN

-118 DADKAPLN
+118 DANKAPLN

-168 IATTATSADLKA
+168 IATTAASADLKA

-222 KSSRTDAN
+222 KSSRTAAN
-230 QYGLNIVGTQV
+230 QHGLNIAGTQV

-414 DYTEYYPEQAKI
+414 DYTEYCPEQAKI

-671 KAPDLTTHRA
+671 KAPNLTTHRA

-761 LGHHNTK
+761 LGHYNSE

-1038 VTYMNIFSAI
+1038 VTYMNIFSAV

-1230 GYSETGDHNGYWYQ
+1230 GYSETGDHNGYWHQ

>member
-1 MYVML
+1 
-6 IELLVYVLLIL
+6 
-17 IQMIMN
+17 MN

-71 KSNATL
+71 NSNAAL

-92 RVGEEKNQ
+92 RVGKEKNQ

-168 IATTATSADLKA
+168 IATTATSADLEA

-222 KSSRTDAN
+222 KSSRTAAN
-230 QYGLNIVGTQV
+230 QYGLNVSGTQV

-313 LDTYKYIAVE
+313 LDTYKYIAEEKNLTAEAEEIKLAADKAIIAAGNTVLSEYNAVDASEAKELNFIFANFNKGESQDALVQAGSVFNNSKTAENAKDLVE
-323 DETIV
+323 KWVVYLEET
-328 NALLAKAAASL
+328 A
-339 TTEQKESIEIA
+339 T
-350 FKLTDNYYDQ
+350 
-360 WANNK
+360 
-365 TGGDWNNGQS
+365 
-375 RETLTGVEEAYKNYE
+375 
-390 KSKSS
+390 
-395 TSLQDRL
+395 DRL
-402 TSAYNLA
+402 WALSDANKAYYVKYTDKTVIEDYNFA
-409 VALLA
+409 VAVVAHKDL
-414 DYTEYYPEQAKI
+414 YNKYPLRLKAVI
-426 DIDGWLDAE
+426 DEED
-435 GEKLVSDS
+435 
-443 RLDASNYLVSTLTE
+443 
-457 LLKIDGLAG
+457 
-466 QSAYQKQAEMARRFP
+466 M
-481 IRLQAQID
+481 
-489 ADPAKNDKYLM
+489 AKNDKYLM

-515 SPELYLAN
+515 SPELLLSN
-523 KKPDMKNGLYVD
+523 KKPSTEVADFFFN
-535 ARFNFR
+535 ARYNYR

-547 EDSLLI
+547 QDSLVI
-553 EPLNASVMTDA
+553 EPLNASVMNDA
-564 EYKADTY
+564 EFKAEKT
-571 WRNSIVAR
+571 WRNSIVAS

-585 DIATGTKG
+585 DITSGNKG
-593 LSASNSELATEE
+593 LSASNTDLATAPEE
-605 EEGPVAVMLSK
+605 APVAVMLSK

-622 WVVTAGGVDYIKGAV
+622 WVVTAGGTDKPKGSAAE
-637 NGTLHTCIEFDHSYP
+637 GTLHTCIEFDHSYP

-671 KAPDLTTHRA
+671 KAPNLTTHRA

-741 GQLYKADDNVFII
+741 GQLYKAGDNVFII
-754 NHNYDNT
+754 NHNYNNT
-761 LGHHNTK
+761 LGHYNNE

-831 GSNFELVPFEIGRY
+831 GSNFELVPFQIGLY
-845 QKAENSYVVRSSES
+845 KKAENSYVVRSSES

-915 YTLATFALKENN
+915 YTLATFTLKENN

-949 WPVDEDGNTNYD
+949 WPVDEDGNANYD
-961 PAKVVGWSYNLV
+961 PAKVVGWNYNV
-973 DEDKLAIEQG
+973 EDMDKLAIEQG

-1038 VTYMNIFSAI
+1038 VTYMNIFSAV

-1230 GYSETGDHNGYWYQ
+1230 GYSETGDHNGNNWHQ

-1273 SVTVIAGNGQITV
+1273 SVAVIAGNGQVTV

-1312 NATIAAPAGVVVVAI
+1312 NATIAAPAGVVVVAV
-1327 EGEDAVK
+1327 EGEGAVK

>member
-1 MYVML
+1 MVDNHYKIWSVADASGNNWNNNDGRETFKAVETAYSL
-6 IELLVYVLLIL
+6 YHEAASIE
-17 IQMIMN
+17 
-23 KKFSTLVGC
+23 
-32 LAFGT
+32 
-37 AFSAVAQVSNF
+37 
-48 PVSNAYGQVTPCA
+48 
-61 TGLTYRSFGT
+61 
-71 KSNATL
+71 
-77 GSEVNKIEADKWYQL
+77 NKIRA
-92 RVGEEKNQ
+92 
-100 VLIQER
+100 
-106 DFKTGEVTLRIV
+106 
-118 DADKAPLN
+118 
-126 YSLWQ
+126 
-131 ISYDKKDGATGGKF
+131 
-145 TFKNKETG
+145 
-153 LGIIFDHKTAYGKDK
+153 
-168 IATTATSADLKA
+168 
-180 SILEGCNVEW
+180 
-190 SWFSSN
+190 
-196 VDNTQKLANEILYA
+196 
-210 NFHDSDKYIVLK
+210 
-222 KSSRTDAN
+222 
-230 QYGLNIVGTQV
+230 
-241 VAAVYTA
+241 
-248 AEAGNKATSCEALT
+248 
-262 LTPVVAESV
+262 
-271 VLNAKDINRMIDAQK
+271 AKD
-286 DGAAGFNFMTPT
+286 
-298 GIGNRTAMSP
+298 
-308 EDNST
+308 
-313 LDTYKYIAVE
+313 
-323 DETIV
+323 
-328 NALLAKAAASL
+328 
-339 TTEQKESIEIA
+339 
-350 FKLTDNYYDQ
+350 
-360 WANNK
+360 
-365 TGGDWNNGQS
+365 
-375 RETLTGVEEAYKNYE
+375 
-390 KSKSS
+390 
-395 TSLQDRL
+395 
-402 TSAYNLA
+402 LA
-409 VALLA
+409 VAIAA
-414 DYTEYYPEQAKI
+414 DYRAYYPELAKMQI
-426 DIDGWLDAE
+426 SGWVNADGTGTVTDSRFNASSNLVA
-435 GEKLVSDS
+435 LVSP
-443 RLDASNYLVSTLTE
+443 LAAL
-457 LLKIDGLAG
+457 DGLNA
-466 QSAYQKQAEMARRFP
+466 SDYWKQQVAVARQFP
-481 IRLQAQID
+481 IRLQAQIN
-489 ADPAKNDKYLM
+489 ADPSKNDKYLM

-523 KKPDMKNGLYVD
+523 KKPDMKNGLFVD

-547 EDSLLI
+547 QDSLVI

-571 WRNSIVAR
+571 WRNSIVAS

-585 DIATGTKG
+585 DITAGRKG
-593 LSASNSELATEE
+593 LSASNTELATASEE
-605 EEGPVAVMLSK
+605 APVAVMLSK

-622 WVVTAGGVDYIKGAV
+622 WVVTAGGTDKPKGSAAE
-637 NGTLHTCIEFDHSYP
+637 GTLHTCIEFDHSYP

-671 KAPDLTTHRA
+671 KAPNLTTHRA

-754 NHNYDNT
+754 NHNYNNT
-761 LGHHNTK
+761 LGHYNSE

-831 GSNFELVPFEIGRY
+831 GSNFELVPVKVNWDAAAY
-845 QKAENSYVVRSSES
+845 ES
-859 LPYGYTSEAAGA
+859 TNIPYGYTSEAAGA

-877 VYMLKVKDGDNINND
+877 VYMLKVKDADMINND
-892 HLFVGINKNGKYCVA
+892 RVFVGINKNGKYCVA
-907 DTLDMKSD
+907 DTLDRNAN
-915 YTLATFALKENN
+915 YTLAYFTLKENN
-927 HWTADNEDG
+927 HWTADNEEG
-936 HYYALVRVDNVWA
+936 HYYALVRTEYPYA
-949 WPVDEDGNTNYD
+949 YPVDKDDVYTDDVNKF
-961 PAKVVGWSYNLV
+961 AGWKYVFDDAL
-973 DEDKLAIEQG
+973 DKLAIEQG

-1038 VTYMNIFSAI
+1038 VTYMNIFSAV

-1198 FYIETKGKQYGY
+1198 FYIETMGKQYGY

-1230 GYSETGDHNGYWYQ
+1230 GYSETGDHNGNWHQ

>member
-1 MYVML
+1 
-6 IELLVYVLLIL
+6 
-17 IQMIMN
+17 MN

-71 KSNATL
+71 NSNAAL

-92 RVGEEKNQ
+92 RVGKEKNQ

-118 DADKAPLN
+118 DAEEAPLN

-168 IATTATSADLKA
+168 IATTATSADLEA

-222 KSSRTDAN
+222 KSSRTAAN
-230 QYGLNIVGTQV
+230 QYGLNVSGTQV

-313 LDTYKYIAVE
+313 LDTYKYIAEEKNLTAEAEEIKLAADKAIIAAGNTVLSEYNAVDGSEAKELNFIFANFNKGESQDALVQAGSVFNNSKTAENAKDLVE
-323 DETIV
+323 KWVVYLEET
-328 NALLAKAAASL
+328 A
-339 TTEQKESIEIA
+339 T
-350 FKLTDNYYDQ
+350 
-360 WANNK
+360 
-365 TGGDWNNGQS
+365 
-375 RETLTGVEEAYKNYE
+375 
-390 KSKSS
+390 
-395 TSLQDRL
+395 DRL
-402 TSAYNLA
+402 WALSDANKAYYVKYTDKTVIEDYNFA
-409 VALLA
+409 VAVVAHKDL
-414 DYTEYYPEQAKI
+414 YNKYPLRLKAVI
-426 DIDGWLDAE
+426 DEED
-435 GEKLVSDS
+435 
-443 RLDASNYLVSTLTE
+443 
-457 LLKIDGLAG
+457 
-466 QSAYQKQAEMARRFP
+466 M
-481 IRLQAQID
+481 
-489 ADPAKNDKYLM
+489 AKNDKYLM

-515 SPELYLAN
+515 SPELLLSN
-523 KKPDMKNGLYVD
+523 KKPSTEVADFFFN
-535 ARFNFR
+535 ARYNYR

-547 EDSLLI
+547 QDSLVI
-553 EPLNASVMTDA
+553 EPLNASVMNDA
-564 EYKADTY
+564 EFKAEKT
-571 WRNSIVAR
+571 WRNSIVAS

-585 DIATGTKG
+585 DITSGNKG
-593 LSASNSELATEE
+593 LSASNTDLATAPEE
-605 EEGPVAVMLSK
+605 APVAVMLSK

-622 WVVTAGGVDYIKGAV
+622 WVVTAGGTDKPKGSAAE
-637 NGTLHTCIEFDHSYP
+637 GTLHTCIEFDHSYP

-671 KAPDLTTHRA
+671 KAPNLTTHRA

-741 GQLYKADDNVFII
+741 GQLYKAGDNVFII
-754 NHNYDNT
+754 NHNYNNK
-761 LGHHNTK
+761 LEHNNYK
-768 FACSDTLKFT
+768 LACSDTLKFT

-831 GSNFELVPFEIGRY
+831 GSNFELVPFQIGRY
-845 QKAENSYVVRSSES
+845 KKAENSYVVRSSES

-915 YTLATFALKENN
+915 YTLATFTLKENN

-936 HYYALVRVDNVWA
+936 HYYALVRVDNVCA
-949 WPVDEDGNTNYD
+949 WPVDEDGNANYD
-961 PAKVVGWSYNLV
+961 PAKVVGWNYNV
-973 DEDKLAIEQG
+973 KDMDKLAIEQG

-1038 VTYMNIFSAI
+1038 VTYMNIFSAV

-1230 GYSETGDHNGYWYQ
+1230 GYSETSDHNGNWHQ
-1244 NVYED
+1244 DVYED

-1273 SVTVIAGNGQITV
+1273 SVTVIAGNGQVTV

-1312 NATIAAPAGVVVVAI
+1312 NATIAAPAGVVVVAV
-1327 EGEDAVK
+1327 EGEGAVK

>member
-1 MYVML
+1 
-6 IELLVYVLLIL
+6 
-17 IQMIMN
+17 MN

-71 KSNATL
+71 NSNAAL

-168 IATTATSADLKA
+168 IATTATSADLEA

-222 KSSRTDAN
+222 KSSRTAAN
-230 QYGLNIVGTQV
+230 QYGLNISGTQV

-248 AEAGNKATSCEALT
+248 AEAGNKATSCKALT

-308 EDNST
+308 VDNST
-313 LDTYKYIAVE
+313 LNTYKYIAEKNDLTVTAE
-323 DETIV
+323 KIKADADKIV
-328 NALLAKAAASL
+328 KEVANHVLREYTPNEGAESKKLGIVFSGWKNVYDATALEKAGSDYDNNQTVANANALVLEWVKYLQSTENDDLWKQEDKAAWFTKYLNEAEDAAAGCKFADAVVAHKDL
-339 TTEQKESIEIA
+339 YAKYPLRLKAVI
-350 FKLTDNYYDQ
+350 D
-360 WANNK
+360 
-365 TGGDWNNGQS
+365 
-375 RETLTGVEEAYKNYE
+375 EE
-390 KSKSS
+390 
-395 TSLQDRL
+395 D
-402 TSAYNLA
+402 
-409 VALLA
+409 
-414 DYTEYYPEQAKI
+414 
-426 DIDGWLDAE
+426 
-435 GEKLVSDS
+435 
-443 RLDASNYLVSTLTE
+443 
-457 LLKIDGLAG
+457 
-466 QSAYQKQAEMARRFP
+466 M
-481 IRLQAQID
+481 
-489 ADPAKNDKYLM
+489 AKNDKYLM

-515 SPELYLAN
+515 SPELLLSN
-523 KKPDMKNGLYVD
+523 KKPSTEVADFFFN
-535 ARFNFR
+535 ARYNYR

-547 EDSLLI
+547 QDSLVI
-553 EPLNASVMTDA
+553 EPLNASVMNDA
-564 EYKADTY
+564 EFKAEKT
-571 WRNSIVAR
+571 WRNSIVAS

-585 DIATGTKG
+585 DITSGNKG
-593 LSASNSELATEE
+593 LSASNTDLATAPEE
-605 EEGPVAVMLSK
+605 APVAVMLSK

-622 WVVTAGGVDYIKGAV
+622 WVVTAGGTDKPKGSAAE
-637 NGTLHTCIEFDHSYP
+637 GTLHTCIEFDHSYP

-663 YTIQLVTD
+663 YTIQLITD
-671 KAPDLTTHRA
+671 KAPNLTTHRA

-741 GQLYKADDNVFII
+741 GQLYKAGDNVFII
-754 NHNYDNT
+754 NHNYNNT
-761 LGHHNTK
+761 LGHYNNE

-831 GSNFELVPFEIGRY
+831 GSNFELVPFQIGRY
-845 QKAENSYVVRSSES
+845 KKAENSYVVRSSES

-915 YTLATFALKENN
+915 YTLATFTLKENN

-949 WPVDEDGNTNYD
+949 WPVDEDGNANYD
-961 PAKVVGWSYNLV
+961 PAKVVGWDYNV
-973 DEDKLAIEQG
+973 EDMDKLAIEQG

-1038 VTYMNIFSAI
+1038 VTYMNIFSAV

-1210 AANGNT
+1210 AANGNNT

-1230 GYSETGDHNGYWYQ
+1230 GYSETGDHNGNWHQ

-1273 SVTVIAGNGQITV
+1273 SVTVIAGNGQVTV

-1312 NATIAAPAGVVVVAI
+1312 NATIAAPAGVVVVAV
-1327 EGEDAVK
+1327 EGEGAVK

>member
-222 KSSRTDAN
+222 KSSRTAAN

-426 DIDGWLDAE
+426 DIDGRLDAE

-1038 VTYMNIFSAI
+1038 VTYMNIFSAV

>member
-1 MYVML
+1 
-6 IELLVYVLLIL
+6 
-17 IQMIMN
+17 MN

-48 PVSNAYGQVTPCA
+48 PVSNTYGQVTPCA

-118 DADKAPLN
+118 DANEAPLN

-168 IATTATSADLKA
+168 IATTATSADLEA

-222 KSSRTDAN
+222 KSSRTAAN
-230 QYGLNIVGTQV
+230 QYGLNVSGNQV

-1038 VTYMNIFSAI
+1038 VTYMNIFSAV

-1230 GYSETGDHNGYWYQ
+1230 GYSETGDHNGYWHQ

-1299 LGQTVANTVVTSD
+1299 LGQTVANTVVTSV

>member
-1 MYVML
+1 
-6 IELLVYVLLIL
+6 
-17 IQMIMN
+17 MN

-37 AFSAVAQVSNF
+37 AFSAVAQVNF
-48 PVSNAYGQVTPCA
+48 PVGDAYEQVTPCA

-106 DFKTGEVTLRIV
+106 DFQTGEVTLRIV

-168 IATTATSADLKA
+168 IATTAASADLEA

-222 KSSRTDAN
+222 KSSRTAAN
-230 QYGLNIVGTQV
+230 QYGLNISGTQV

-313 LDTYKYIAVE
+313 LDTYKYIAEEKNLTAEAMEIKLAADKAIIAAGNTVLSEYNAVDGSEAKELNFIFADFNKGESQEALVQAGTVFNNDKTAENAKDLVE
-323 DETIV
+323 KWVVYLEET
-328 NALLAKAAASL
+328 A
-339 TTEQKESIEIA
+339 T
-350 FKLTDNYYDQ
+350 
-360 WANNK
+360 
-365 TGGDWNNGQS
+365 
-375 RETLTGVEEAYKNYE
+375 
-390 KSKSS
+390 
-395 TSLQDRL
+395 DRL
-402 TSAYNLA
+402 WALSDANKAYYVKHTDKTVIEDYNFA
-409 VALLA
+409 VAVVAHKDL
-414 DYTEYYPEQAKI
+414 YNEYPLRLKAVI
-426 DIDGWLDAE
+426 DEED
-435 GEKLVSDS
+435 
-443 RLDASNYLVSTLTE
+443 
-457 LLKIDGLAG
+457 
-466 QSAYQKQAEMARRFP
+466 M
-481 IRLQAQID
+481 
-489 ADPAKNDKYLM
+489 AKNDKYLM

-515 SPELYLAN
+515 SPELLLSN
-523 KKPDMKNGLYVD
+523 KKPSTEVADFFFN
-535 ARFNFR
+535 ARYNYR

-547 EDSLLI
+547 QDSLVI
-553 EPLNASVMTDA
+553 EPLNASVMNDA
-564 EYKADTY
+564 EFKAEKT
-571 WRNSIVAR
+571 WRNSIVAS

-585 DIATGTKG
+585 DITSGNKG
-593 LSASNSELATEE
+593 LSASNTDLATAPEE
-605 EEGPVAVMLSK
+605 APVAVMLSK

-622 WVVTAGGVDYIKGAV
+622 WVVTAGGTDKPKGSAAE
-637 NGTLHTCIEFDHSYP
+637 GTLHTCIEFDHSYP

-671 KAPDLTTHRA
+671 KAPNLTTHRA

-754 NHNYDNT
+754 NHNYNNT
-761 LGHHNTK
+761 LGHYNSE

-949 WPVDEDGNTNYD
+949 WPVDEDGNANYD

-973 DEDKLAIEQG
+973 DKDKLAIEQG

-1038 VTYMNIFSAI
+1038 VTYMNIFSAV

-1230 GYSETGDHNGYWYQ
+1230 GYSETGDHNGNWHQ

>member
-1 MYVML
+1 
-6 IELLVYVLLIL
+6 
-17 IQMIMN
+17 MN

-118 DADKAPLN
+118 DANEAPLN

-222 KSSRTDAN
+222 KSSRTAAN
-230 QYGLNIVGTQV
+230 QDGLNISGTQV

-298 GIGNRTAMSP
+298 GIGNREAMSP

-323 DETIV
+323 DKSIV
-328 NALLAKAAASL
+328 DGLLEKANNALTAAEKEQIEVACKVVDNHYKIWSVADANGNNWNNNDGRETFKAVETAYSLYHEAAS
-339 TTEQKESIEIA
+339 IE
-350 FKLTDNYYDQ
+350 
-360 WANNK
+360 NK
-365 TGGDWNNGQS
+365 IRAAKD
-375 RETLTGVEEAYKNYE
+375 
-390 KSKSS
+390 
-395 TSLQDRL
+395 
-402 TSAYNLA
+402 LA
-409 VALLA
+409 VAIAA
-414 DYTEYYPEQAKI
+414 DYRAYYPEQAKRQI
-426 DIDGWLDAE
+426 SGWVNADGTGTVTDSRFNASANLVT
-435 GEKLVSDS
+435 LVSP
-443 RLDASNYLVSTLTE
+443 LAAL
-457 LLKIDGLAG
+457 DGLNA
-466 QSAYQKQAEMARRFP
+466 SDYWKQQAAVARQFP
-481 IRLQAQID
+481 IRLQAQIN
-489 ADPAKNDKYLM
+489 ADPSKNDKYLM

-523 KKPDMKNGLYVD
+523 KKPDMKNGLFVD

-547 EDSLLI
+547 QDSLVI

-571 WRNSIVAR
+571 WRNSIVAS

-585 DIATGTKG
+585 DITAGRKG
-593 LSASNSELATEE
+593 LSASNTELATAPEE
-605 EEGPVAVMLSK
+605 APVAVMLSK

-622 WVVTAGGVDYIKGAV
+622 WVVTAGGTDKPKGSAAE
-637 NGTLHTCIEFDHSYP
+637 GTLHTCIEFDHSYP

-671 KAPDLTTHRA
+671 KAPNLTTHRA

-761 LGHHNTK
+761 LGHHNSK

-831 GSNFELVPFEIGRY
+831 GSNFELVPVKVNWDAAAY
-845 QKAENSYVVRSSES
+845 ES
-859 LPYGYTSEAAGA
+859 TNIPYGYTSEAAGA

-877 VYMLKVKDGDNINND
+877 VYMLKVKDADMINND
-892 HLFVGINKNGKYCVA
+892 RVFVGINKNGKYCVA
-907 DTLDMKSD
+907 DTLDRNAN
-915 YTLATFALKENN
+915 YTLAYFTLKENN
-927 HWTADNEDG
+927 HWTADNEEG
-936 HYYALVRVDNVWA
+936 HYYALVRTEYPSA
-949 WPVDEDGNTNYD
+949 YPVDKDDVYTDDVNKF
-961 PAKVVGWSYNLV
+961 AGWKYVFDDAL
-973 DEDKLAIEQG
+973 DKLAIEQG

-1038 VTYMNIFSAI
+1038 VTYMNIFSAV

-1230 GYSETGDHNGYWYQ
+1230 GYSETGDHNGNNWHQ

>member
-1 MYVML
+1 
-6 IELLVYVLLIL
+6 
-17 IQMIMN
+17 MN

-37 AFSAVAQVSNF
+37 AFSAVAQVNF
-48 PVSNAYGQVTPCA
+48 PVGDAYEQVTPCA

-106 DFKTGEVTLRIV
+106 DFQTGEVTLRIV

-168 IATTATSADLKA
+168 IATTAASADLEA

-222 KSSRTDAN
+222 KSSRTAAN
-230 QYGLNIVGTQV
+230 QYGLNISGTQV

-313 LDTYKYIAVE
+313 LDTYKYIAEEKNLTAEAMEIKLAADKAIIAAGNTVLSEYNAVDGSEAKELNFIFADFNKGESQEALVQAGAVFNNDKTAENAKDLVE
-323 DETIV
+323 KWVVYLEET
-328 NALLAKAAASL
+328 A
-339 TTEQKESIEIA
+339 T
-350 FKLTDNYYDQ
+350 
-360 WANNK
+360 
-365 TGGDWNNGQS
+365 
-375 RETLTGVEEAYKNYE
+375 
-390 KSKSS
+390 
-395 TSLQDRL
+395 DRL
-402 TSAYNLA
+402 WALSDANKAYYVKHTDKTVIEDYNFA
-409 VALLA
+409 VAVVAHKDL
-414 DYTEYYPEQAKI
+414 YNEYPLRLKAVI
-426 DIDGWLDAE
+426 DEED
-435 GEKLVSDS
+435 
-443 RLDASNYLVSTLTE
+443 
-457 LLKIDGLAG
+457 
-466 QSAYQKQAEMARRFP
+466 M
-481 IRLQAQID
+481 
-489 ADPAKNDKYLM
+489 AKNDKYLM

-515 SPELYLAN
+515 SPELLLSN
-523 KKPDMKNGLYVD
+523 KKPSTEVADFFFN
-535 ARFNFR
+535 ARYNYR

-547 EDSLLI
+547 QDSLVI
-553 EPLNASVMTDA
+553 EPLNASVMNDA
-564 EYKADTY
+564 EFKAEKT
-571 WRNSIVAR
+571 WRNSIVAS

-585 DIATGTKG
+585 DITSGNKG
-593 LSASNSELATEE
+593 LSASNTDLATAPEE
-605 EEGPVAVMLSK
+605 APVAVMLSK

-622 WVVTAGGVDYIKGAV
+622 WVVTAGGTDKPKGSAAE
-637 NGTLHTCIEFDHSYP
+637 GTLHTCIEFDHSYP

-671 KAPDLTTHRA
+671 KAPNLTTHRA

-754 NHNYDNT
+754 NHNYNNT
-761 LGHHNTK
+761 LGHYNSE

-949 WPVDEDGNTNYD
+949 WPVDEDGNANYD

-973 DEDKLAIEQG
+973 DKDKLAIEQG

-1038 VTYMNIFSAI
+1038 VTYMNIFSAV

-1230 GYSETGDHNGYWYQ
+1230 GYSETGDHNGNWHQ

>member
-1 MYVML
+1 MKL

-71 KSNATL
+71 NSNAAL

-168 IATTATSADLKA
+168 IATTATSADLEA

-222 KSSRTDAN
+222 KSSRTAAN
-230 QYGLNIVGTQV
+230 QYGLNISGTQV

-248 AEAGNKATSCEALT
+248 GEAGNKATSCKALT

-308 EDNST
+308 VDNST
-313 LDTYKYIAVE
+313 LNTYKYIAEKNDLTVTAE
-323 DETIV
+323 KIKADADKIV
-328 NALLAKAAASL
+328 KEVANHVLREYTPNEGAESKKLGIVFSGWKNVYDATALEKAGSDYDNNQTVANANALVLEWVKYLQSTENDDLWKQEDKAAWFTKYLNEAEDAAAGCKFADAVVAHKDL
-339 TTEQKESIEIA
+339 YAKYPLRLKAVI
-350 FKLTDNYYDQ
+350 D
-360 WANNK
+360 
-365 TGGDWNNGQS
+365 
-375 RETLTGVEEAYKNYE
+375 EE
-390 KSKSS
+390 
-395 TSLQDRL
+395 D
-402 TSAYNLA
+402 
-409 VALLA
+409 
-414 DYTEYYPEQAKI
+414 
-426 DIDGWLDAE
+426 
-435 GEKLVSDS
+435 
-443 RLDASNYLVSTLTE
+443 
-457 LLKIDGLAG
+457 
-466 QSAYQKQAEMARRFP
+466 M
-481 IRLQAQID
+481 
-489 ADPAKNDKYLM
+489 AKNDKYLM

-515 SPELYLAN
+515 SPELLLSN
-523 KKPDMKNGLYVD
+523 KKPSTEVADFFFN
-535 ARFNFR
+535 ARYNYR

-547 EDSLLI
+547 QDSLVI
-553 EPLNASVMTDA
+553 EPLNASVMNDA
-564 EYKADTY
+564 EFKAEKT
-571 WRNSIVAR
+571 WRNSIVAS

-585 DIATGTKG
+585 DITSGNKG
-593 LSASNSELATEE
+593 LSASNTDLATAPEE
-605 EEGPVAVMLSK
+605 APVAVMLSK

-622 WVVTAGGVDYIKGAV
+622 WVVTAGGTDKPKGSAAE
-637 NGTLHTCIEFDHSYP
+637 GTLHTCIEFDHSYP

-671 KAPDLTTHRA
+671 KAPNLTTHRA

-741 GQLYKADDNVFII
+741 GQLYKAGDNVFII
-754 NHNYDNT
+754 NHNYNNT
-761 LGHHNTK
+761 LGHYNNE

-831 GSNFELVPFEIGRY
+831 GSNFELVPVKVNWDAAAY
-845 QKAENSYVVRSSES
+845 ES
-859 LPYGYTSEAAGA
+859 TNIPYGYTSEAAGA

-877 VYMLKVKDGDNINND
+877 VYMLKVKDADMINND
-892 HLFVGINKNGKYCVA
+892 RVFVGINKNGKYCVA
-907 DTLDMKSD
+907 DTLDRNAN
-915 YTLATFALKENN
+915 YTLAYFTLKENN
-927 HWTADNEDG
+927 HWTADNEEG
-936 HYYALVRVDNVWA
+936 HYYALVRTEYPYA
-949 WPVDEDGNTNYD
+949 YPVDKDDEYTDDVNKFT
-961 PAKVVGWSYNLV
+961 GWKYSFDDAL
-973 DEDKLAIEQG
+973 DKLAIEQG

-1038 VTYMNIFSAI
+1038 VTYMNIFSAV

-1230 GYSETGDHNGYWYQ
+1230 GYSETGDHNGNWHQ
-1244 NVYED
+1244 DVYED

-1273 SVTVIAGNGQITV
+1273 SVAVIAGNGQVTV

-1312 NATIAAPAGVVVVAI
+1312 NATIAAPAGVVVVAV
-1327 EGEDAVK
+1327 EGEGAVK

>member
-1 MYVML
+1 
-6 IELLVYVLLIL
+6 
-17 IQMIMN
+17 MN

-222 KSSRTDAN
+222 KSSRTAAN

-414 DYTEYYPEQAKI
+414 DYTEYYPEKAKI

-859 LPYGYTSEAAGA
+859 LPYGYKSEAAGA

-1038 VTYMNIFSAI
+1038 VTYMNIFSAV

>member
-1 MYVML
+1 M
-6 IELLVYVLLIL
+6 
-17 IQMIMN
+17 
-23 KKFSTLVGC
+23 
-32 LAFGT
+32 
-37 AFSAVAQVSNF
+37 
-48 PVSNAYGQVTPCA
+48 
-61 TGLTYRSFGT
+61 
-71 KSNATL
+71 
-77 GSEVNKIEADKWYQL
+77 
-92 RVGEEKNQ
+92 
-100 VLIQER
+100 
-106 DFKTGEVTLRIV
+106 
-118 DADKAPLN
+118 
-126 YSLWQ
+126 
-131 ISYDKKDGATGGKF
+131 TGGKF
-145 TFKNKETG
+145 TFENKETG
-153 LGIIFDHKTAYGKDK
+153 LGIVYDHKTAYTSDEFGKDVVELGAGEE
-168 IATTATSADLKA
+168 I
-180 SILEGCNVEW
+180 SILGGCNTEW

-196 VDNTQKLANEILYA
+196 KDNNSTLVNEVLYA
-210 NFHDSDKYIVLK
+210 QFHDSDKVLVLK
-222 KSSRTDAN
+222 KSMNGAVN
-230 QYGLNIVGTQV
+230 PNGLNIPGKQV
-241 VAAVYTA
+241 VSVVYTA
-248 AEAGNKATSCEALT
+248 ADAGNDAESCNALR
-262 LTPVVAESV
+262 LTPVEAKSV

-298 GIGNRTAMSP
+298 GIGNREAMSP

-323 DETIV
+323 DKSIV
-328 NALLAKAAASL
+328 DGLLEKANNALTAAEKEQIEVACKVVDNHYKIWSVADANGNNWNNNDGRETFKAVETAYSLYHEAAS
-339 TTEQKESIEIA
+339 IE
-350 FKLTDNYYDQ
+350 
-360 WANNK
+360 NK
-365 TGGDWNNGQS
+365 IRAAKD
-375 RETLTGVEEAYKNYE
+375 
-390 KSKSS
+390 
-395 TSLQDRL
+395 
-402 TSAYNLA
+402 LA
-409 VALLA
+409 VAIAA
-414 DYTEYYPEQAKI
+414 DYRAYYPEQAKI
-426 DIDGWLDAE
+426 QISGWVNADGTGTVTDSRFNASANLVA
-435 GEKLVSDS
+435 LVSP
-443 RLDASNYLVSTLTE
+443 LAAL
-457 LLKIDGLAG
+457 DGLNA
-466 QSAYQKQAEMARRFP
+466 SDYWKQQAAVARQFP
-481 IRLQAQID
+481 IRLQAQIN
-489 ADPAKNDKYLM
+489 ADPSKNDKYLM

-523 KKPDMKNGLYVD
+523 KKPDMKNGLFVD

-547 EDSLLI
+547 QDSLVI

-571 WRNSIVAR
+571 WRNSIVAS

-585 DIATGTKG
+585 DITAGRKG
-593 LSASNSELATEE
+593 LSASNTELATALEE
-605 EEGPVAVMLSK
+605 APVAVMLSK

-622 WVVTAGGVDYIKGAV
+622 WVVTAGGTDKPKGSAAE
-637 NGTLHTCIEFDHSYP
+637 GTLHTCIEFDHSYP

-671 KAPDLTTHRA
+671 KAPNLTTHRA

-754 NHNYDNT
+754 NHNYNNT
-761 LGHHNTK
+761 LGHYNSE

-831 GSNFELVPFEIGRY
+831 GSNFELVPVKVNWDAAAY
-845 QKAENSYVVRSSES
+845 ES
-859 LPYGYTSEAAGA
+859 TNIPYGYTSEAAGA

-877 VYMLKVKDGDNINND
+877 VYMLKVKDADMINND
-892 HLFVGINKNGKYCVA
+892 RVFVGINKNGKYCVA
-907 DTLDMKSD
+907 DTLDRNAN
-915 YTLATFALKENN
+915 YTLAYFTLKENN
-927 HWTADNEDG
+927 HWTADNEEG
-936 HYYALVRVDNVWA
+936 HYYALVRTEYPSA
-949 WPVDEDGNTNYD
+949 YPVDKDDVYTDDVNKF
-961 PAKVVGWSYNLV
+961 AGWKYVFDDAL
-973 DEDKLAIEQG
+973 DKLAIEQG

-1038 VTYMNIFSAI
+1038 VTYMNIFSAV

-1216 WLKEQNHNIVSTGR
+1216 WVKEQNHNIVSTGR
-1230 GYSETGDHNGYWYQ
+1230 GYSETGDHNGNWHQ

-1273 SVTVIAGNGQITV
+1273 SVTVIAGNGQVTV

>member
-92 RVGEEKNQ
+92 RVDGEEGEK

-106 DFKTGEVTLRIV
+106 DFKTGEITLRIV
-118 DADKAPLN
+118 DVKDAPLN
-126 YSLWQ
+126 YSLWR
-131 ISYDKKDGATGGKF
+131 ISYDKKDGVTGGKF
-145 TFKNKETG
+145 TFENKETG
-153 LGIIFDHKTAYGKDK
+153 LGIVYDHKTAYTSDEFGKDVVELGAGEE
-168 IATTATSADLKA
+168 I
-180 SILEGCNVEW
+180 SILGGCNTEW

-196 VDNTQKLANEILYA
+196 KDNNSTLVNEVLYA
-210 NFHDSDKYIVLK
+210 QFHDSDKVLVLK
-222 KSSRTDAN
+222 KSMNGAVN
-230 QYGLNIVGTQV
+230 PNGLNIPGKQV
-241 VAAVYTA
+241 VSVVYTA
-248 AEAGNKATSCEALT
+248 ADAGNDAESCNALR
-262 LTPVVAESV
+262 LTPVEAKSV
-271 VLNAKDINRMIDAQK
+271 VLNTKDINRMIDAQK

-298 GIGNRTAMSP
+298 GIGNREAMSP

-323 DETIV
+323 DKSIV
-328 NALLAKAAASL
+328 DGLLEKANNALTAAEKEQIEVACKVVDNHYKIWSVADANGNNWNNNDGRETFKAVETAYSLYHEAAS
-339 TTEQKESIEIA
+339 IE
-350 FKLTDNYYDQ
+350 
-360 WANNK
+360 NK
-365 TGGDWNNGQS
+365 IRAAKD
-375 RETLTGVEEAYKNYE
+375 
-390 KSKSS
+390 
-395 TSLQDRL
+395 
-402 TSAYNLA
+402 LA
-409 VALLA
+409 VAIAA
-414 DYTEYYPEQAKI
+414 DYRAYYPEQAKI
-426 DIDGWLDAE
+426 QISGWVNADGTGTVTDSRFNASANLVA
-435 GEKLVSDS
+435 LVSP
-443 RLDASNYLVSTLTE
+443 LAAL
-457 LLKIDGLAG
+457 DGLNA
-466 QSAYQKQAEMARRFP
+466 SDYWKQQAAVARQFP
-481 IRLQAQID
+481 IRLQAQIN
-489 ADPAKNDKYLM
+489 ADPSKNDKYLM

-523 KKPDMKNGLYVD
+523 KKPDMKNGLFVD

-547 EDSLLI
+547 QDSLVI

-571 WRNSIVAR
+571 WRNSIVAS

-585 DIATGTKG
+585 DITAGRKG
-593 LSASNSELATEE
+593 LSASNTELATALEE
-605 EEGPVAVMLSK
+605 APVAVMLSK

-622 WVVTAGGVDYIKGAV
+622 WVVTAGGTDKPKGSAAE
-637 NGTLHTCIEFDHSYP
+637 GTLHTCIEFDHSYP

-671 KAPDLTTHRA
+671 KAPNLTTHRA

-754 NHNYDNT
+754 NHNYNNT
-761 LGHHNTK
+761 LGHYNSE

-831 GSNFELVPFEIGRY
+831 GSNFELVPLKVNWDAAAY
-845 QKAENSYVVRSSES
+845 ES
-859 LPYGYTSEAAGA
+859 TNIPYGYTSEAAGA

-877 VYMLKVKDGDNINND
+877 VYMLKVKDADMINND
-892 HLFVGINKNGKYCVA
+892 RVFVGINKNGKYCVA
-907 DTLDMKSD
+907 DTLDRNAN
-915 YTLATFALKENN
+915 YTLAYFTLKENN
-927 HWTADNEDG
+927 HWTADNEEG
-936 HYYALVRVDNVWA
+936 HYYALVRTEYPSA
-949 WPVDEDGNTNYD
+949 YPVDKDDVYTDDVNKF
-961 PAKVVGWSYNLV
+961 AGWKYVFDDAL
-973 DEDKLAIEQG
+973 DKLAIEQG

-1038 VTYMNIFSAI
+1038 VTYMNIFSAV

-1216 WLKEQNHNIVSTGR
+1216 WVKEQNHNIVSTGR
-1230 GYSETGDHNGYWYQ
+1230 GYSETGDHNGNWHQ

-1273 SVTVIAGNGQITV
+1273 SVTVIAGNGQVTV

>member
-1 MYVML
+1 
-6 IELLVYVLLIL
+6 
-17 IQMIMN
+17 MN

-71 KSNATL
+71 NSNAAL

-92 RVGEEKNQ
+92 RVGKEKNQ

-168 IATTATSADLKA
+168 IATTATSADLEA

-222 KSSRTDAN
+222 KSSRTAAN
-230 QYGLNIVGTQV
+230 QYGLNVSGTQV

-313 LDTYKYIAVE
+313 LDTYKYIAEEKNLIAEAEEIKLAADKAIIAAGNTVLSEYNAVDGSEAKELNFIFANFNKGESQEALVQAGSVFNNSKTAENAKDLVE
-323 DETIV
+323 KWVVYLEET
-328 NALLAKAAASL
+328 A
-339 TTEQKESIEIA
+339 T
-350 FKLTDNYYDQ
+350 
-360 WANNK
+360 
-365 TGGDWNNGQS
+365 
-375 RETLTGVEEAYKNYE
+375 
-390 KSKSS
+390 
-395 TSLQDRL
+395 DRL
-402 TSAYNLA
+402 WALSDANKAYYVKYTDKTVIEDYNFA
-409 VALLA
+409 VAVVAHKDL
-414 DYTEYYPEQAKI
+414 YNKYPLRLKAVI
-426 DIDGWLDAE
+426 DEED
-435 GEKLVSDS
+435 
-443 RLDASNYLVSTLTE
+443 
-457 LLKIDGLAG
+457 
-466 QSAYQKQAEMARRFP
+466 M
-481 IRLQAQID
+481 
-489 ADPAKNDKYLM
+489 AKNDKYLM

-515 SPELYLAN
+515 SPELLLSN
-523 KKPDMKNGLYVD
+523 KKPSTEVADFFFN
-535 ARFNFR
+535 ARYNYR

-547 EDSLLI
+547 QDSLVI
-553 EPLNASVMTDA
+553 EPLNASVMNDA
-564 EYKADTY
+564 EFKAEKT
-571 WRNSIVAR
+571 WRNSIVAS

-585 DIATGTKG
+585 DITSGNKG
-593 LSASNSELATEE
+593 LSASNTDLATAPEE
-605 EEGPVAVMLSK
+605 APVAVMLSK

-622 WVVTAGGVDYIKGAV
+622 WVVTAGGTDKPKGSAAE
-637 NGTLHTCIEFDHSYP
+637 GTLHTCIEFDHSYP

-671 KAPDLTTHRA
+671 KAPNLTTHRA

-741 GQLYKADDNVFII
+741 GQLYKAGDNVFII
-754 NHNYDNT
+754 NHNYNNT
-761 LGHHNTK
+761 LGHYNNE

-831 GSNFELVPFEIGRY
+831 GSNFELVPFQIGRY
-845 QKAENSYVVRSSES
+845 KKAENSYVVRSSES

-915 YTLATFALKENN
+915 YTLATFTLKENN

-949 WPVDEDGNTNYD
+949 WPVDEDGNANYD
-961 PAKVVGWSYNLV
+961 PAKVVGWNYNV
-973 DEDKLAIEQG
+973 EDMDKLAIEQG

-1038 VTYMNIFSAI
+1038 VTYMNIFSAV

-1230 GYSETGDHNGYWYQ
+1230 GHSETGDHNGNWHQ
-1244 NVYED
+1244 DVYED

-1273 SVTVIAGNGQITV
+1273 SVAVIAGNGQVTV

-1312 NATIAAPAGVVVVAI
+1312 NATIAAPAGVVVVAV
-1327 EGEDAVK
+1327 EGEGAVK

>member
-1 MYVML
+1 
-6 IELLVYVLLIL
+6 
-17 IQMIMN
+17 MN

-118 DADKAPLN
+118 DANKAPLN

-168 IATTATSADLKA
+168 IATTAASADLEA

-222 KSSRTDAN
+222 KSSRTAAN
-230 QYGLNIVGTQV
+230 QHGLNIAGTQV

-313 LDTYKYIAVE
+313 LDTYKYIAEEKNLTAEADEIKLAADKAIIAAGNTVLSEYNAE
-323 DETIV
+323 DGSEAKELNFIFADFNKGESQ
-328 NALLAKAAASL
+328 NALVQAGSVFYNDKTAENAKDLVEKWVVYLEETATDQLWALSDANKAYYVKY
-339 TTEQKESIEIA
+339 TDKTVIE
-350 FKLTDNYYDQ
+350 D
-360 WANNK
+360 
-365 TGGDWNNGQS
+365 
-375 RETLTGVEEAYKNYE
+375 
-390 KSKSS
+390 
-395 TSLQDRL
+395 
-402 TSAYNLA
+402 YNFA
-409 VALLA
+409 VAVVEHKDL
-414 DYTEYYPEQAKI
+414 YNKYPLRLKAVI
-426 DIDGWLDAE
+426 DEED
-435 GEKLVSDS
+435 
-443 RLDASNYLVSTLTE
+443 
-457 LLKIDGLAG
+457 
-466 QSAYQKQAEMARRFP
+466 M
-481 IRLQAQID
+481 
-489 ADPAKNDKYLM
+489 AKNDKYLM

-515 SPELYLAN
+515 SPELLLSN
-523 KKPDMKNGLYVD
+523 KTPSTEVADFFFN
-535 ARFNFR
+535 ARYNYR

-547 EDSLLI
+547 QDSLVI
-553 EPLNASVMTDA
+553 EPLNASVMNDA
-564 EYKADTY
+564 EFKAEKT
-571 WRNSIVAR
+571 WRNSIVAS

-585 DIATGTKG
+585 DITSGNKG
-593 LSASNSELATEE
+593 LSASNTDLATAPEE
-605 EEGPVAVMLSK
+605 APVAVMLSK

-622 WVVTAGGVDYIKGAV
+622 WVVTAGGTDKPKGSAAE
-637 NGTLHTCIEFDHSYP
+637 GTLHTCIEFDHSYP

-831 GSNFELVPFEIGRY
+831 GSNFELVPVKVNWDAAAY
-845 QKAENSYVVRSSES
+845 ES
-859 LPYGYTSEAAGA
+859 TNIPYGYTSEAAGA

-877 VYMLKVKDGDNINND
+877 VYMLKVKDADMINND
-892 HLFVGINKNGKYCVA
+892 RVFVGINKNGKYCVA
-907 DTLDMKSD
+907 DTLDRNAN
-915 YTLATFALKENN
+915 YTLAYFTLKENN
-927 HWTADNEDG
+927 HWTADNEEG
-936 HYYALVRVDNVWA
+936 HYYALVRTEYPSA
-949 WPVDEDGNTNYD
+949 YPVDKDDVYTDDVNKF
-961 PAKVVGWSYNLV
+961 AGWKYVFDDAL
-973 DEDKLAIEQG
+973 DKLAIEQG

-1038 VTYMNIFSAI
+1038 VTYMNIFSAV

-1216 WLKEQNHNIVSTGR
+1216 WVKEQNHNIVSTGR
-1230 GYSETGDHNGYWYQ
+1230 GYSETGDHNGNWHQ

-1273 SVTVIAGNGQITV
+1273 SVTVIAGNGQVTV

>member
-48 PVSNAYGQVTPCA
+48 PVSNAYGQVTPCV

-118 DADKAPLN
+118 DANKAPLN

-168 IATTATSADLKA
+168 IATTAASADLKA

-222 KSSRTDAN
+222 KSSRTAAN
-230 QYGLNIVGTQV
+230 QHGLNIAGTQV

-426 DIDGWLDAE
+426 DIDGWLDVE

-761 LGHHNTK
+761 LGHHNSK

-831 GSNFELVPFEIGRY
+831 GSNFELVPVKVNWDAAAY
-845 QKAENSYVVRSSES
+845 ES
-859 LPYGYTSEAAGA
+859 TNIPYGYTSEAAGA

-877 VYMLKVKDGDNINND
+877 VYMLKVKDADMINND
-892 HLFVGINKNGKYCVA
+892 RVFVGINKNGKYCVA
-907 DTLDMKSD
+907 DTLDRNAN
-915 YTLATFALKENN
+915 YTLAYFTLKENN
-927 HWTADNEDG
+927 HWTADNEEG
-936 HYYALVRVDNVWA
+936 HYYALVRTEYPSA
-949 WPVDEDGNTNYD
+949 YPVDKDDVYTDDVNKF
-961 PAKVVGWSYNLV
+961 AGWKYVFDDAL
-973 DEDKLAIEQG
+973 DKLAIEQG

-1038 VTYMNIFSAI
+1038 VTYMNIFSAV

-1216 WLKEQNHNIVSTGR
+1216 WVKEQNHNIVSTGR
-1230 GYSETGDHNGYWYQ
+1230 GYSETGDHNGNWHQ

>member
-48 PVSNAYGQVTPCA
+48 PVSNAYGQVTPCV

-118 DADKAPLN
+118 DANKAPLN

-168 IATTATSADLKA
+168 IATTAASADLKA

-222 KSSRTDAN
+222 KSSRTAAN
-230 QYGLNIVGTQV
+230 QHGLNIAGTQV

-564 EYKADTY
+564 EYKDDTY

-761 LGHHNTK
+761 LGHHNSK

-831 GSNFELVPFEIGRY
+831 GSNFELVPVKVNWDAAAY
-845 QKAENSYVVRSSES
+845 ES
-859 LPYGYTSEAAGA
+859 TNIPYGYTSEAAGA

-877 VYMLKVKDGDNINND
+877 VYMLKVKDADMINND
-892 HLFVGINKNGKYCVA
+892 RVFVGINKNGKYCVA
-907 DTLDMKSD
+907 DTLDRNAN
-915 YTLATFALKENN
+915 YTLAYFTLKENN
-927 HWTADNEDG
+927 HWTADNEEG
-936 HYYALVRVDNVWA
+936 HYYALVRTEYPSA
-949 WPVDEDGNTNYD
+949 YPVDKDDVYTDDVNKF
-961 PAKVVGWSYNLV
+961 AGWKYVFDDAL
-973 DEDKLAIEQG
+973 DKLAIEQG

-1038 VTYMNIFSAI
+1038 VTYMNIFSAV

-1216 WLKEQNHNIVSTGR
+1216 WVKEQNHNIVSTGR
-1230 GYSETGDHNGYWYQ
+1230 GYSETGDHNGNWHQ

>member
-1 MYVML
+1 
-6 IELLVYVLLIL
+6 
-17 IQMIMN
+17 MN

-37 AFSAVAQVSNF
+37 AFSAVAQVSDF

-71 KSNATL
+71 NSNAAL

-92 RVGEEKNQ
+92 RVDGEEGEK

-106 DFKTGEVTLRIV
+106 DFKTGEITLRIV
-118 DADKAPLN
+118 DVKDAPLN
-126 YSLWQ
+126 YSLWR
-131 ISYDKKDGATGGKF
+131 ISYDKKDGVTGGKF
-145 TFKNKETG
+145 TFENKETG
-153 LGIIFDHKTAYGKDK
+153 LGIVYDHKTAYTSNEFGKDVVELGAGEK
-168 IATTATSADLKA
+168 I
-180 SILEGCNVEW
+180 SILEGCNTEW

-196 VDNTQKLANEILYA
+196 KDNNNTLVNEVLYA
-210 NFHDSDKYIVLK
+210 QFHDSDKVLVLK
-222 KSSRTDAN
+222 KSMNGAVN
-230 QYGLNIVGTQV
+230 PNGLNIPGKQV
-241 VAAVYTA
+241 VSVVYTA
-248 AEAGNKATSCEALT
+248 ADAGNDAESCNALR
-262 LTPVVAESV
+262 LTPVEAKSV

-308 EDNST
+308 VDNST

-323 DETIV
+323 DESIV
-328 NALLAKAAASL
+328 EGLLGKANNALTAK
-339 TTEQKESIEIA
+339 QKADIEIA
-350 FKLTDNYYDQ
+350 LKIVDNHYGIWSSKD
-360 WANNK
+360 ANGNY
-365 TGGDWNNGQS
+365 WNIDNHDS
-375 RETLTGVEEAYKNYE
+375 YKFVVAAYSEYE
-390 KSKSS
+390 KA
-395 TSLQDRL
+395 TSIEDKIR
-402 TSAYNLA
+402 AA
-409 VALLA
+409 KKLA
-414 DYTEYYPEQAKI
+414 DAIAADYESYAPTQAALP
-426 DIDGWLDAE
+426 IDGWVNAD
-435 GEKLVSDS
+435 GTGSVKDS
-443 RLDASNYLVSTLTE
+443 RSNASKNLVNIVSPLAS
-457 LLKIDGLAG
+457 IDGLDNADYWR
-466 QSAYQKQAEMARRFP
+466 QQAAIARQFP
-481 IRLQAQID
+481 IRLQAQIEED
-489 ADPAKNDKYLM
+489 VTKNNKYLM

-505 WEEATENPSN
+505 WEEATELPSN
-515 SPELYLAN
+515 SPALKLTN
-523 KKPDMKNGLYVD
+523 KIPDGKAGLFVD
-535 ARFNFR
+535 ARYNFR

-547 EDSLLI
+547 QDSLVV

-564 EYKADTY
+564 EYAAKTL
-571 WRNSIVAR
+571 WKNSLIAQR
-579 QFISSS
+579 FIYSNDVTSVN
-585 DIATGTKG
+585 KG
-593 LSASNSELATEE
+593 LSASNTETVNTATDEKVQA
-605 EEGPVAVMLSK
+605 PIAVMLRK
-616 LNTKDG
+616 LYDG
-622 WVVTAGGVDYIKGAV
+622 KQVVTAGATDKVTGYP
-637 NGTLHTCIEFDHSYP
+637 GTLHTCIEFDHSYP

-671 KAPDLTTHRA
+671 KAPNLTTHRA

-690 SGHVVYDEKEA
+690 SGHVVYDEKET

-741 GQLYKADDNVFII
+741 GQLYKAGDNVFII
-754 NHNYDNT
+754 NHNYNNT
-761 LGHHNTK
+761 LGHYNNE

-831 GSNFELVPFEIGRY
+831 GSNFELVPVKVNWDAAAY
-845 QKAENSYVVRSSES
+845 ES
-859 LPYGYTSEAAGA
+859 TNIPYGYTSKAAGA

-877 VYMLKVKDGDNINND
+877 VYMLKVKDADMINND
-892 HLFVGINKNGKYCVA
+892 RVFVGINKNGKYCVA
-907 DTLDMKSD
+907 DTLDRNAN
-915 YTLATFALKENN
+915 YTLAYFTLKENN
-927 HWTADNEDG
+927 HWTADNEEG
-936 HYYALVRVDNVWA
+936 HYYALVRTEYPYA
-949 WPVDEDGNTNYD
+949 YPVDKDDEYTDDVNKFT
-961 PAKVVGWSYNLV
+961 GWKYSFDDAL
-973 DEDKLAIEQG
+973 DKLAIEQG

-1038 VTYMNIFSAI
+1038 VTYMNIFSAV

-1230 GYSETGDHNGYWYQ
+1230 GYSETSDHNGNWHQ
-1244 NVYED
+1244 DVYED

-1273 SVTVIAGNGQITV
+1273 SVTVIAGNGQVTV

-1312 NATIAAPAGVVVVAI
+1312 NATIAAPAGVVVVAV
-1327 EGEDAVK
+1327 EGEGAVK

>member
-222 KSSRTDAN
+222 KSSRTAAN

-571 WRNSIVAR
+571 WGNSIVAR

-1038 VTYMNIFSAI
+1038 VTYMNIFSAV

>member
-48 PVSNAYGQVTPCA
+48 PVSNAYGQVTPCV

-92 RVGEEKNQ
+92 RVGEGKNQ

-222 KSSRTDAN
+222 KSSRTAAN
-230 QYGLNIVGTQV
+230 QYGLNISGNQV

-761 LGHHNTK
+761 LGHHNSK

-831 GSNFELVPFEIGRY
+831 GSNFELVPVKVNGDAAAY
-845 QKAENSYVVRSSES
+845 ES
-859 LPYGYTSEAAGA
+859 TNIPYGYTSEAAGA

-877 VYMLKVKDGDNINND
+877 VYMLKVKDADMINND
-892 HLFVGINKNGKYCVA
+892 RVFVGINKNGKYCVA
-907 DTLDMKSD
+907 DTLDRNAN
-915 YTLATFALKENN
+915 YTLAYFTLKENN
-927 HWTADNEDG
+927 HWTADNEEG
-936 HYYALVRVDNVWA
+936 HYYALVRTEYPSA
-949 WPVDEDGNTNYD
+949 YPVDKDDVYTDDVNKF
-961 PAKVVGWSYNLV
+961 AGWKYVFDDAL
-973 DEDKLAIEQG
+973 DKLAIEQG

-1038 VTYMNIFSAI
+1038 VTYMNIFSAV

-1216 WLKEQNHNIVSTGR
+1216 WVKEQNHNIVSTGR
-1230 GYSETGDHNGYWYQ
+1230 GYSETGDHNGNWHQ

-1273 SVTVIAGNGQITV
+1273 SVTVIAGNGQVTV